1 MGEQFMKNG
10 NVILDALQKKNG
22 MPLYTIGVV
31 AELVGTTNQTL
42 RIYEKH
48 GLLKPA
54 RKNKNRFYSA
64 NDIRWILCIRE
75 MIHSRK
81 ISIEGIKKLLEYAP
95 CWELM
100 HCPEKERSECV
111 AFVDRT
117 KPCWELNRR
126 ICTQNGGKSCE
137 TCVVYES
144 RSRKKNKTK
153 VIGSK
158 SKKLSPQ

>member
-1 MGEQFMKNG
+1 MKNG
-10 NVILDALQKKNG
+10 NLILEALEKKNE

-48 GLLKPA
+48 GLIKPA
-54 RKNKNRFYSA
+54 RKNKNRFYSV

-75 MIHSRK
+75 MIHDRK

-100 HCPEKERSECV
+100 QCPEDERNRCI

-117 KPCWELNRR
+117 KPCWELSRR
-126 ICTQNGGKSCE
+126 ICNQNGGKTCE
-137 TCVVYES
+137 TCIAYLS
-144 RSRKKNKTK
+144 SQSRKSRLEGRETK
-153 VIGSK
+153 PAAPVRQK
-158 SKKLSPQ
+158 

>member
-1 MGEQFMKNG
+1 MKNG

-31 AELVGTTNQTL
+31 SELVGTTNQTL

-54 RKNKNRFYSA
+54 RKNKNRLYSV

-75 MIHSRK
+75 MIHNRK
-81 ISIEGIKKLLEYAP
+81 LSIEGIKKLLEYAP

-100 HCPEKERSECV
+100 NCPEKERNECA

-117 KPCWELNRR
+117 KACWELNRR
-126 ICTQNGGKSCE
+126 FCTQNGSKTCE
-137 TCVVYES
+137 TCIVYQSKS
-144 RSRKKNKTK
+144 REKSKTK
-153 VIGSK
+153 ANEK
-158 SKKLSPQ
+158 RPKKLIPQ

>member
-1 MGEQFMKNG
+1 MKTG
-10 NVILDALQKKNG
+10 NAVLDALQKKNG

-31 AELVGTTNQTL
+31 SELVGTTNQTL

-54 RKNKNRFYSA
+54 RKNKNRLYSA

-75 MIHSRK
+75 MIHDSK

-100 HCPEKERSECV
+100 RCPEKERNECV

-126 ICTQNGGKSCE
+126 ICTQNGGKNCE
-137 TCVVYES
+137 NCFVYHS
-144 RSRKKNKTK
+144 RSIKKSKTK
-153 VIGSK
+153 ANGNKPKELI
-158 SKKLSPQ
+158 PQ